1 VENNETTDHNN
12 SDDAIPHKESIVS
25 VAYTTKAKSKVF
37 MGRKALSGF
46 IDFQKYLIDPSH
58 RRIMVDDSSYAAKQE
73 LNVDSCEERLNN
85 LKDKPDDIYEEPDL
99 SESVINFRKYI
110 IDTSNGARPKL
121 TSVSRK
127 WPFVNT
133 VGNVLEKHTDV
144 KENHTVGKV
153 GKMQDRVRTFIR
165 TNGSYSNIDIASRL
179 DQDNYAAVKT
189 TRKRKFAE
197 TKCRHKSLNVMQDN
211 RRKRK
216 HEDKSST
223 NQRSARSVKSTDT
236 LYSQDDTARQKRA
249 SQEAN
254 GHAKESVAQGDA
266 IKSTKKA
273 TKLSTGDNKSNNETK
288 RENIRE
294 VKKMAKF
301 TISQAVMKMDNH
313 KKKSDCPIEVYVR
326 SPSKVEILRKVSVKV
341 GIKEIKNGRAK
352 AHLSYLEGNAR
363 RQGTKRAYKDHWA
376 KREII
381 KHPVSRLAH
390 DDRTV
395 HRWTQTSGM

>member
-1 VENNETTDHNN
+1 MENNETTDHNN

-46 IDFQKYLIDPSH
+46 IDFQKYLIDPTH
-58 RRIMVDDSSYAAKQE
+58 RRIMVGDSSNAAKQE
-73 LNVDSCEERLNN
+73 LNVDGCAVRLKDF
-85 LKDKPDDIYEEPDL
+85 KDKPDDRNEEYDFSNP
-99 SESVINFRKYI
+99 VINFRKYI
-110 IDTSNGARPKL
+110 IDTSDGARPKL
-121 TSVSRK
+121 ISASIK
-127 WPFVNT
+127 CPFVNT
-133 VGNVLEKHTDV
+133 ESGVSEKHTDV
-144 KENHTVGKV
+144 KENQAVDK
-153 GKMQDRVRTFIR
+153 KQDRVRTLIR
-165 TNGSYSNIDIASRL
+165 TNGSFSNIDIARRL
-179 DQDNYAAVKT
+179 DQDNDAAVKA

-197 TKCRHKSLNVMQDN
+197 TKCRHKSLNVMHDN
-211 RRKRK
+211 QRKRK
-216 HEDKSST
+216 HQVKSLT
-223 NQRSARSVKSTDT
+223 NQRTVISVKSTHT
-236 LYSQDDTARQKRA
+236 LHTRGNTERQKRD

-254 GHAKESVAQGDA
+254 RHTKESVAQGDA

-273 TKLSTGDNKSNNETK
+273 TEFSTGDNKFNNETK

-301 TISQAVMKMDNH
+301 AISQAVMKMDNH
-313 KKKSDCPIEVYVR
+313 KKKSECPIEVYVR

-390 DDRTV
+390 DERTV
-395 HRWTQTSGM
+395 HRWIQTQGM